1 MLNINFIKKDINIFE
16 KSNKKNIMY
25 KIAYFLIFTLFM
37 INSCSPVINKSGVA
51 DTKKFSNSF
60 EGLNKNEIINLLGK
74 PSSINTL
81 DNSFIYYSEVKKEK
95 NIFNNKVISRNT
107 YVIKFD
113 KNNNYID
120 IKHYQNDDYNKI
132 KISKKTTDNR
142 ILKTGFIERVFGG
155 VGKRTTLPG
164 IPDAN
169 VGQ

>member
-1 MLNINFIKKDINIFE
+1 
-16 KSNKKNIMY
+16 
-25 KIAYFLIFTLFM
+25 
-37 INSCSPVINKSGVA
+37 
-51 DTKKFSNSF
+51 
-60 EGLNKNEIINLLGK
+60 
-74 PSSINTL
+74 
-81 DNSFIYYSEVKKEK
+81 
-95 NIFNNKVISRNT
+95 
-107 YVIKFD
+107 
-113 KNNNYID
+113 